1 METEEF
7 YTYNDLIYEI
17 HDLKDQGDEIS
28 LEIVTFVLSNLFFN
42 NKFLE
47 DPEVSE
53 RLDVLVDTN
62 NAIFTILET
71 LMFIVEDAYN
81 KKDNITLEKC
91 SKNLSE
97 IRDFYVSYESYLN
110 LLKDYKLCID
120 DYNVN
125 TFVSKIFS
133 RTYNDCIKN
142 MLVHYNL
149 VLEEKLNKSIAKEE
163 EMLLIRKD
171 RQLVR
176 LSRKYLKKLE
186 K

>member
-1 METEEF
+1 METQEF

-125 TFVSKIFS
+125 TFAFKNFCK
-133 RTYNDCIKN
+133 TYNDYVKN
-142 MLVHYNL
+142 IMVHYDL
-149 VLEEKLNKSIAKEE
+149 VLEEKLNRGIAKEE
-163 EMLLIRKD
+163 EMLLVRKD

>member
-1 METEEF
+1 M
-7 YTYNDLIYEI
+7 
-17 HDLKDQGDEIS
+17 
-28 LEIVTFVLSNLFFN
+28 
-42 NKFLE
+42 
-47 DPEVSE
+47 
-53 RLDVLVDTN
+53 
-62 NAIFTILET
+62 
-71 LMFIVEDAYN
+71 
-81 KKDNITLEKC
+81 
-91 SKNLSE
+91 
-97 IRDFYVSYESYLN
+97 
-110 LLKDYKLCID
+110 D
-120 DYNVN
+120 DHNVN
-125 TFVSKIFS
+125 TLASKIFS

>member
-1 METEEF
+1 METQEF

-17 HDLKDQGDEIS
+17 HDLEEQGEEIS
-28 LEIVTFVLSNLFFN
+28 LEIVNFVCSNLFFN
-42 NKFLE
+42 NKYLK
-47 DPEVSE
+47 DLEVSE
-53 RLDVLVDTN
+53 RLDILVDTN
-62 NAIFTILET
+62 NAIFTT
-71 LMFIVEDAYN
+71 LKTIMFVLEDAYN
-81 KKDNITLEKC
+81 KKDNATLEKC

-120 DYNVN
+120 DYNIN
-125 TFVSKIFS
+125 TFASKNFCKS
-133 RTYNDCIKN
+133 YNDYIKN
-142 MLVHYNL
+142 IMVHYDL
-149 VLEEKLNKSIAKEE
+149 VLEEKLNKGIAKEE
-163 EMLLIRKD
+163 EMLLVRKD

>member
-42 NKFLE
+42 NKFLK

-53 RLDVLVDTN
+53 RLDILVDTS
-62 NAIFTILET
+62 NAIFTTLET
-71 LMFIVEDAYN
+71 IMLVVEDAYN
-81 KKDNITLEKC
+81 KKDNATLKKC
-91 SKNLSE
+91 SKELLE
-97 IRDFYVSYESYLN
+97 IRDFYVSYESFLN
-110 LLKDYKLCID
+110 LLKDYKLCMD
-120 DYNVN
+120 DHNVN
-125 TFVSKIFS
+125 TLASKIFS
-133 RTYNDCIKN
+133 RTYDDCIKN